1 MSPENELRDI
11 HSWTEWM
18 QPIRPMR
25 VLFQSG
31 DSDNPNRHY
40 IHIFALR
47 TSLGMN
53 CQYLSIDGIFIEARS
68 RSVMFAETLIDGHW
82 LRLGA

>member
-1 MSPENELRDI
+1 MIDPDTRPTS
-11 HSWTEWM
+11 EWM
-18 QPIRPMR
+18 QPVRPMR
-25 VLFQSG
+25 ILFQAG

-47 TSLGMN
+47 TAGME
-53 CQYLSIDGIFIEARS
+53 CEYLSIDGIFIQARS

>member
-1 MSPENELRDI
+1 MIDPDTRPTS
-11 HSWTEWM
+11 EWM
-18 QPIRPMR
+18 QPVRPMR
-25 VLFQSG
+25 ILFQAG

-47 TSLGMN
+47 TGGME
-53 CQYLSIDGIFIEARS
+53 CEYLSIDGIFIQARS
-68 RSVMFAETLIDGHW
+68 KSVMYAETLIDGNW